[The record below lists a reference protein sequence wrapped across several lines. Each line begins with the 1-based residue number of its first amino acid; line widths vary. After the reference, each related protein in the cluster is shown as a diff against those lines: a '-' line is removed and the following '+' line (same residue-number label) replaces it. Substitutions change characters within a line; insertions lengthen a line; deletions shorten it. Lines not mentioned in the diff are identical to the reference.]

1 MASIHISFGE
11 HLAGCYKYLQHLK
24 EANVSESKTK
34 KYQMLKVKIPPFHKK
49 LVLPG
54 IEATLEAKINSF

>member
-1 MASIHISFGE
+1 MASINISFGE

-24 EANVSESKTK
+24 ETNAPESKTK

-54 IEATLEAKINSF
+54 MEALFEANI